1 VAYQGFG
8 EYGQRHWLSQW
19 SDHLERDAR

>member
-8 EYGQRHWLSQW
+8 EYGQRHWLGLWADCLSR
-19 SDHLERDAR
+19 EAR